1 MMQCKIGFVK
11 REEAIE
17 EGMVIDM
24 MLPNYQHIQECAH
37 NEETVDLSSTKMTTF
52 QFYSIIS
59 YVAHILQHICSNFPT
74 FHPILTTSIHRPPT
88 RQPPFRI
95 PDLHPLHFKCSNMS
109 YAFSSQDN
117 PFKSIQIRVTSNACF
132 IASFSKWVLRIRGN
146 HGDPRH
152 LSSSYERD

>member
-95 PDLHPLHFKCSNMS
+95 PDLHPLHFKYSNMS
-109 YAFSSQDN
+109 YVSSSQVN

-132 IASFSKWVLRIRGN
+132 IASFSK
-146 HGDPRH
+146 
-152 LSSSYERD
+152 

>member
-74 FHPILTTSIHRPPT
+74 FHPILTTTVHRPPT

-95 PDLHPLHFKCSNMS
+95 LDLHPLHFKCSNMS

-117 PFKSIQIRVTSNACF
+117 PFKPIPIHNTSDAYFMCF
-132 IASFSKWVLRIRGN
+132 HFQVNTTYLW
-146 HGDPRH
+146 
-152 LSSSYERD
+152 